1 MRRLRF
7 ILALLVASSVLVACA
22 LGRDDSTDDTDSSTP
37 VNPEATEHSSG
48 IKLPDVNL
56 PDIQVPEGAVGTAQ
70 AALAQAGEAA
80 GTAVQQAGT
89 AVKQAGDAAG
99 TAAVA
104 ATVQGG
110 AALATVQAID
120 TPDIAQLTERLA
132 AARPDENGNLTVT
145 LNESE
150 LNRILQLRYLVMSYE
165 PELRD
170 ASVRFES
177 GVIVLSGN
185 VPLLLPFE
193 VTLSLRPTVTD
204 GQIALEILDAS
215 LGRVQT
221 PQLVLAFASELV
233 SSALGDIIRRL
244 PEDFQLQSITVDEG
258 ILTIRG
264 RINSNQ

>member
-1 MRRLRF
+1 
-7 ILALLVASSVLVACA
+7 
-22 LGRDDSTDDTDSSTP
+22 
-37 VNPEATEHSSG
+37 
-48 IKLPDVNL
+48 
-56 PDIQVPEGAVGTAQ
+56 
-70 AALAQAGEAA
+70 
-80 GTAVQQAGT
+80 
-89 AVKQAGDAAG
+89 
-99 TAAVA
+99 
-104 ATVQGG
+104 
-110 AALATVQAID
+110 
-120 TPDIAQLTERLA
+120 
-132 AARPDENGNLTVT
+132 VT

-193 VTLSLRPTVTD
+193 VTISLRPTVTD
-204 GQIALEILDAS
+204 GQFALEILDAS
-215 LGRVQT
+215 LGRIQT

-233 SSALGDIIRRL
+233 SSALADIIRRL

-258 ILTIRG
+258 VLTISG